1 MGRWTEYISRFHHE
15 RPGLATEVL
24 ARCRAG
30 EHNPHTWLAR
40 AVSGSSRRVV
50 DIGCGSG
57 PMSRMLERDG
67 GTVLGL
73 DLSWEEIQT
82 AHRLGPG
89 PFVQANGLA
98 LPVGSGAVDAVIS
111 SLALS
116 VIEDTGAL
124 LDEVARVL
132 RPGGMFAA
140 ITPTYRPI
148 NVTDMKLLGP
158 LTARLKGPPRF
169 PVRLDMRMGPILLEH
184 GLKKI
189 EDARERYYFDVSN
202 LEDAEAL
209 LNALYLPT
217 IGDFSVRRAAA
228 WLAKR
233 AADEG
238 EPVRV
243 PIPMRRVVAIK
254 MRAEESSTEGPGT
267 EAPN

>member
-1 MGRWTEYISRFHHE
+1 MGQWGEYISRFHHE
-15 RPGLATEVL
+15 RPGLAAEVL
-24 ARCRAG
+24 GRCHAG

-40 AVSGSSRRVV
+40 AVSGSSRKVV

-57 PMSRMLERDG
+57 PMSRVLEHEGRM
-67 GTVLGL
+67 VLGI
-73 DLSWEEIQT
+73 DLSWDEIQT
-82 AHRLGPG
+82 AQRLGPG
-89 PFVQANGLA
+89 PWAQADGLA
-98 LPVGSGAVDAVIS
+98 LPVADGAVDAVIS

-124 LDEVARVL
+124 LDEVTRVL

-148 NVTDMKLLGP
+148 NVSDVKLLGP

-189 EDARERYYFDVSN
+189 EDARERYYFDVYTR
-202 LEDAEAL
+202 EDAETL

-228 WLAKR
+228 WLAER
-233 AADEG
+233 ISGD

-254 MRAEESSTEGPGT
+254 LRQ
-267 EAPN
+267 